1 MKKLIIVLVVVAGG
15 YLLWAQPW
23 KPKRYNDTP
32 QGKEAARIDDH
43 VQQAIDWKDP
53 TGASWWSAK
62 DYIGT
67 KQEKGRY
74 FGSLGG
80 WASANKFTNDMLQA
94 GAKDVRFINIKR
106 SVRTGDAPE
115 GIVVVLPDGPAARA
129 PIFTAFAKYMAADG
143 KSAPPDVNQKYLYY
157 GFGVWSPEGE
167 SPGWLPS

>member
-1 MKKLIIVLVVVAGG
+1 MKALIIVLVIVGAG

-43 VQQAIDWKDP
+43 VDQAVGWNDP
-53 TGASWWSAK
+53 SGASWWPAR
-62 DYIGT
+62 DYIGP

-74 FGSLGG
+74 FGSLGT
-80 WASANKFTNDMLQA
+80 WADAKKFTDDMFQA

-115 GIVVVLPDGPAARA
+115 GIVVVLPDAPSARGPV
-129 PIFTAFAKYMAADG
+129 FTAFGKHLAAEG
-143 KSAPPDVNQKYLYY
+143 KSAPPDVKQKYLYF
-157 GFGVWSPEGE
+157 GFGSWSPDGE
-167 SPGWLPS
+167 SPGFLPS